1 MKTIRL
7 TAFLLLIVLL
17 TAGCTD
23 GGAGIFY
30 SIEKEEKIANKALS
44 DFLSAQRGVFL
55 PTYSPADNTLF
66 VAAGTLYAL
75 DADTPGQDWSKISL
89 PGSWYYTWQIAGDTN
104 LLYTVLESRDGDAA
118 ALYSYDGT
126 TWTLSGASFIGRPV
140 TVWFE
145 NSVLFL
151 MTAEEKSGG
160 EYFAYRLYSGANVD
174 TLALVDLSSAGGL
187 EYDSSGNPDASLS
200 PFRDIAYDGG
210 QFWYITA
217 AGIYQGPS
225 TAVNT
230 DSTTAPSVSQFR
242 RLYFVPGTSTL
253 TETGM
258 FVSTAANN
266 GDGFVYRYNA
276 GWSGPFGAGT
286 LPNDFAVVT
295 IGATDYLLLGEENGY
310 LESTSGTS
318 FSGESATID
327 SNYDNTGLDDTVING
342 FFYSGVA
349 DTSFY
354 AMTSG
359 FGLWSNSSG
368 TWDLE

>member
-1 MKTIRL
+1 MKYFRL
-7 TAFLLLIVLL
+7 TTFLLLIVLL
-17 TAGCTD
+17 AAGCTD

-55 PTYSPADNTLF
+55 PSYSPADNTLF

-75 DADTPGQDWSKISL
+75 DADTSGQDWAKVSL
-89 PGSWYYTWQIAGDTN
+89 PGSWYYTWQIAGNGAET
-104 LLYTVLESRDGDAA
+104 LFAVLENRDGDAA

-140 TVWFE
+140 TVWYE

-160 EYFAYRLYSGANVD
+160 EYFAYRLYSGANVN
-174 TLALVDLSSAGGL
+174 TLALVDISSAGGL

-200 PFRDIAYDGG
+200 PFRDIAWDGG

-217 AGIYQGPS
+217 AGIYQG
-225 TAVNT
+225 TAGSVNADIT
-230 DSTTAPSVSQFR
+230 SAPSVSQYR
-242 RLYFVPGTSTL
+242 RLYYAASAPL
-253 TETGM
+253 TGM
-258 FVSTAANN
+258 YVSTADND

-276 GWSGPFGAGT
+276 GWSAAIGAGT
-286 LPNDFAVVT
+286 LPNDFAVIT

-310 LESTSGTS
+310 LESTTGDS

-327 SNYDNTGLDDTVING
+327 GNYDNTGLDDTVING
-342 FFYSGVA
+342 FFNSSGA

-359 FGLWSNSSG
+359 FGLWRNTGG
-368 TWDLE
+368 TWNLE